1 MSLLRRKIER
11 AVFPLGKQ
19 VPVPGL
25 FRLDAL
31 LHGKREANEA
41 WIRSQCNVAYLGD
54 NTVMCR
60 SLGRYKILVDTTDY
74 GLAPHIML
82 DGYWEMW
89 VTEVIARELRAG
101 MVVADI
107 GANIGYFTLL
117 MAEMVGPSGRV
128 HAFEPN
134 PSVSSLL
141 RRSLDVNGFLGRV
154 QLHDTALGD
163 TDGATLAFIVPENEP
178 KNGHLQ
184 PLIDPA
190 TTEYATV
197 QTARLDSRPDWREIE
212 FAKIDVEGAEEMI
225 WAGSRGLLESGKLR
239 TVVLEFTPGRYAD
252 PAGFL
257 KKIETDGFKLY
268 RIDLERGVQVA
279 NADALLDGD
288 PREDRML
295 LLRR

>member
-1 MSLLRRKIER
+1 MSLFRRKIR
-11 AVFPLGKQ
+11 STVSPSGKQ
-19 VPVPGL
+19 APAPGL
-25 FRLDAL
+25 FRVDAL
-31 LHGKREANEA
+31 LHGNRQANEA

-60 SLGRYKILVDTTDY
+60 SLGRYKMLVDTTDY

-117 MAEMVGPSGRV
+117 MAEMVGSSGRV

-134 PSVSSLL
+134 PAVSRLL
-141 RRSLDVNGFLGRV
+141 HRSLDVNGFLDRV
-154 QLHDTALGD
+154 QLHETALAD
-163 TDGATLAFIVPENEP
+163 TDGATLTFVVPDNEP

-190 TTEYATV
+190 TTDYATV
-197 QTARLDSRPDWREIE
+197 QTTRLDSRPEWREIE

-225 WAGSRGLLESGKLR
+225 WAGSGGLLQSNKLR
-239 TVVLEFTPGRYAD
+239 TVVLEFTPARYTD
-252 PAGFL
+252 PAAFL
-257 KKIETDGFKLY
+257 KKIEADGFKLN
-268 RIDLERGVQVA
+268 RIDLERGVQDA
-279 NADALLDGD
+279 NANSLLEGD